1 MFEARLRS
9 LRRIALVSAALLGII
24 TTAPLPGNAA
34 DEKELQRVSGTVGYQ
49 LADDA
54 PFNAIIGKL
63 PLPDRAYAITEANS
77 TAILLLP
84 DSSEIGLGQNT
95 KIQLAAFNDIRY
107 GPGTQIT
114 VNNGALKF
122 DIRHPAGKQAN
133 YRFITPTSQ
142 IAVRGTVGLIAVATA
157 ANGAPTTTLACVS
170 GSFTVTIGST
180 TVTLLAGQAITI
192 VGGSIATTSLGAVLS
207 SFQSAGIT
215 DPTGAGAGVGTGATG
230 GATGGAG
237 ASGGAGA
244 GASGAGAGAGTAGGA
259 AAGAGGSSVAALAG
273 GAAGA
278 GALAGTV
285 AATANKTSA
294 SPVPTSAPTSIPT
307 NTPTSAPTSTPTS
320 TPTVTPGG
328 LSIRLNGIALGAQN
342 QIFANIVPQTAP
354 ASVSA
359 PGYAGPISIGASGIV
374 SSPVST
380 VTGPNAAFNV
390 SINAFGDGTLSA
402 GIPGQSLSATLS
414 VYGPLVVTPLILQFT
429 SLNQVLSFTVQQSG
443 PPGGTITIGPPSC
456 QTGYNASVSATS
468 APTGS
473 AATTIS
479 VTSLGIGAVSNRA
492 GCTIKITGQ
501 AAQTATLSLNMEIT
515 NLDLDARQRTPLPS
529 SRRPL
534 DLRRP

>member
-1 MFEARLRS
+1 MRRTGVLVFEARLRS
-9 LRRIALVSAALLGII
+9 LRRIALVSAALLGIT

-95 KIQLAAFNDIRY
+95 KVQLAAFNDIRY

-237 ASGGAGA
+237 ASGAG
-244 GASGAGAGAGTAGGA
+244 
-259 AAGAGGSSVAALAG
+259 
-273 GAAGA
+273 AGA

-294 SPVPTSAPTSIPT
+294 SPVPTSAPTS
-307 NTPTSAPTSTPTS
+307 TPTSAPTSTPTS

-468 APTGS
+468 APIGS